1 MIKTTRNK
9 IMNDD
14 KIIYDITV
22 FKDSSVINKYVAN
35 SKEEILKEMK
45 KVIEENKE
53 FDEILIFELIM
64 D

>member
-1 MIKTTRNK
+1 
-9 IMNDD
+9 MNDD